1 VRQVALGDVCDIVA
15 GGTPS
20 RSRSEYFNGAI
31 PWVKIGDMLQGR
43 ITTTEE
49 AVSAEGLANS
59 SAKLLPRGTVLISI
73 FATIGRTAVLDI
85 DAATNQAIAGVL
97 PKPGAQVDRAYLR
110 HCLDSTAAALL
121 AQASGVAQININSSK
136 LRAQPIPLPP
146 LREQRRIAEVLDR
159 AETLRAQRRQA
170 LAQLDALA
178 ESIFLDMFGE
188 PTANPKKW
196 ARVTLNELIE
206 SGPQNGLY
214 KPSSDYGSGTPILRI
229 DAFYDGA
236 VTKLDSLKRVRLS
249 EAERQTF
256 GLAAND
262 IVINRVNSPEYLGK
276 SALIP
281 PLPEPIVFESNMMRF
296 RLKTDRVHPGYLV
309 HFLQSGF
316 IKSQIRTGSKDAVNQ
331 SSINQQDV
339 KGFQV
344 NVPPLDQQESF
355 VHRIAKLEVLRA
367 QQLRSMTELDAL
379 FASLQHRAFRGEL

>member
-1 VRQVALGDVCDIVA
+1 MRQVALGDVCDIVA

-121 AQASGVAQININSSK
+121 AQASGVAQVNINSSK

-146 LREQRRIAEVLDR
+146 LSEQRRIAEVLDR
-159 AETLRAQRRQA
+159 AEALRAQRRQA
-170 LAQLDALA
+170 IAQLDALV
-178 ESIFLDMFGE
+178 ESIFLGIFGD
-188 PTANPKKW
+188 PTTNPRRFPIFQL
-196 ARVTLNELIE
+196 ASLIRQGDNINYGVVQPGEDLDEGVPLVRVGDLH
-206 SGPQNGLY
+206 NGRV
-214 KPSSDYGSGTPILRI
+214 SHE
-229 DAFYDGA
+229 
-236 VTKLDSLKRVRLS
+236 SLKRIHPSIEMAYKRSRLRGDEILVSCVGTIGRIATADESLKGFNIARAVARIPIAESIERSFVVAYLSTGFVQRYFVNELRTVSQPTLNIKQLS
-249 EAERQTF
+249 ETSIFLPPAE
-256 GLAAND
+256 
-262 IVINRVNSPEYLGK
+262 
-276 SALIP
+276 
-281 PLPEPIVFESNMMRF
+281 
-296 RLKTDRVHPGYLV
+296 
-309 HFLQSGF
+309 LQSAFGASVAEVEKL
-316 IKSQIRTGSKDAVNQ
+316 KSVQGEALKS
-331 SSINQQDV
+331 
-339 KGFQV
+339 
-344 NVPPLDQQESF
+344 
-355 VHRIAKLEVLRA
+355 
-367 QQLRSMTELDAL
+367 LDAL